1 MGPPTIRS
9 GDEAQDRADG
19 AGETPRITELST
31 WTIVR
36 RVALPATASFMLNTC
51 FNLIDAYFVGQLGTD
66 AMASLSSA
74 SIVTW
79 MLYSLGSLGQVGGQA
94 FVSQAI
100 GARDAVLERRA
111 VLAALALHAVTAV
124 LVLTPLFFLCGRI
137 FEAMHLAPAVA
148 LGAQSYLRPFAA
160 GMLVYLPGMVAMAAF
175 HARGDTRTPALVLA
189 AALSVNAL
197 LDPLLIF
204 GAGPIPALGL
214 YGAGLATAF
223 CKVLFSLSLVVILH
237 RRGILDFTFWKAD
250 RAMGALIR
258 KIAAVGFPI
267 AVNGMFFSGVYLA
280 LVRIIS
286 GFGTVPVATLGI
298 VHRIEN
304 LGWFACTGFS
314 VAGAAL
320 AGQLM
325 GAGRRDEARRK
336 VWRLTLCLSGIL
348 LLVSAVYVLFGG
360 AMVSVFTED
369 SAVVAEGI
377 RYLTIIAIFEALM
390 GWETM
395 FEEAL
400 GAVGTPGP
408 ALAVSTPL
416 TLLRIPASWLFAVH
430 LDFGVSAVWW
440 VISASTALKG
450 LSLALCFSFGRWR
463 KKAGSLAG

>member
-1 MGPPTIRS
+1 MG
-9 GDEAQDRADG
+9 
-19 AGETPRITELST
+19 
-31 WTIVR
+31 V
-36 RVALPATASFMLNTC
+36 
-51 FNLIDAYFVGQLGTD
+51 
-66 AMASLSSA
+66 
-74 SIVTW
+74 
-79 MLYSLGSLGQVGGQA
+79 
-94 FVSQAI
+94 
-100 GARDAVLERRA
+100 
-111 VLAALALHAVTAV
+111 
-124 LVLTPLFFLCGRI
+124 
-137 FEAMHLAPAVA
+137 
-148 LGAQSYLRPFAA
+148 
-160 GMLVYLPGMVAMAAF
+160 
-175 HARGDTRTPALVLA
+175 
-189 AALSVNAL
+189 
-197 LDPLLIF
+197 
-204 GAGPIPALGL
+204 
-214 YGAGLATAF
+214 
-223 CKVLFSLSLVVILH
+223 
-237 RRGILDFTFWKAD
+237 
-250 RAMGALIR
+250 LIR

-325 GAGRRDEARRK
+325 GAGRRDEALRK

-377 RYLTIIAIFEALM
+377 RYLTIIAVFEALM

-408 ALAVSTPL
+408 ALVVSTPL

-430 LDFGVSAVWW
+430 FGLGVSAVWW